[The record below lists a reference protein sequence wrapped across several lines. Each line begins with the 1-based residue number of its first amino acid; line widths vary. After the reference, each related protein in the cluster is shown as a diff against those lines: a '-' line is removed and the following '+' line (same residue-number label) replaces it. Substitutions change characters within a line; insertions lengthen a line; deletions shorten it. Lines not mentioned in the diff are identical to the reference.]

1 MTSLGTRHRPIVPP
15 LYRPEPASDPC
26 SPPLLQRIPI
36 QTENPA
42 LLALH
47 GLPLKTSTSRRPGWS
62 FLPPTPLPPVLG
74 LRLFSPFPPLL
85 IRLPVLSHRA
95 RVGRIGSLQQPPP
108 LLNPPIP
115 STLSSLPPLPPRRPE
130 HPLSTAINSASESRI
145 LPSPKRPGVCCADVR
160 DEDRLSSCPG
170 NHPLQHPQRPL
181 PPPYRLPPLRL
192 HGHQLAF
199 QRSETRF
206 LQGAAVGGGEVR
218 DQDVDLV
225 RFVEEVGCQFLLG
238 ECEGGGLGRGG
249 VGRGMGGGIE
259 RRGGVG
265 GVGVGEW
272 RWRGGAG
279 GAMGEWGGGGVVEGV
294 G

>member
-160 DEDRLSSCPG
+160 DGGPPIFLPRQSPPPTPPAPSPSA
-170 NHPLQHPQRPL
+170 L
-181 PPPYRLPPLRL
+181 PPRSSPPPRLPSRPPALGDAL
-192 HGHQLAF
+192 LA
-199 QRSETRF
+199 
-206 LQGAAVGGGEVR
+206 GGGSLWWGGAR
-218 DQDVDLV
+218 SGS
-225 RFVEEVGCQFLLG
+225 RSGAFC
-238 ECEGGGLGRGG
+238 GGGRLLVLGG
-249 VGRGMGGGIE
+249 
-259 RRGGVG
+259 
-265 GVGVGEW
+265 
-272 RWRGGAG
+272 
-279 GAMGEWGGGGVVEGV
+279 
-294 G
+294 